1 MISKNQ
7 ELTND
12 DSNRIVVKLENIQKT
27 YLIGIE
33 GVTAVRGVSAQVK
46 QGEFVCILG
55 TSGGG
60 KSSLLNII
68 GTIDNPSRGSLSLFG
83 KNFRSNTT
91 DSDYAKVRLDKIG
104 FVFQSF
110 NLLPTMTA
118 MENVKLP
125 LLLSGKLSSSQ
136 INAKAKSLLQKVG
149 LGHRLYHYPNMLSG
163 GEQQRV
169 TVARALSNDPE
180 LLLLDEPTGDLDT
193 WNTDNV
199 IDILLRLNNGF
210 KLDEEFEDID
220 EKLKTEGGLEK
231 ALNEGITMIM
241 VTHDEYMKEYCDRVL
256 MVSDGKIVGEEKM
269 DPLSKFKN
277 WAKLRDRLKEDRNND
292 NKNNTGNIS
301 KKLN

>member
-1 MISKNQ
+1 
-7 ELTND
+7 
-12 DSNRIVVKLENIQKT
+12 
-27 YLIGIE
+27 LIGIE
-33 GVTAVRGVSAQVK
+33 GVTAVRGVSATVK

-83 KNFRSNTT
+83 KSFRSNTT
-91 DSDYAKVRLDKIG
+91 DADYAAVRLNKIG

-125 LLLSGKLSSSQ
+125 LLLSGKMSSSN
-136 INAKAKSLLQKVG
+136 ITKKAKGLLQKMG
-149 LGHRLYHYPNMLSG
+149 LGDRLHHYPNMLSG

-210 KLDEEFEDID
+210 KLDEELEDI
-220 EKLKTEGGLEK
+220 EKQLGAPNGIQE
-231 ALNEGITMIM
+231 AVNRGITMIM

-269 DPLSKFKN
+269 NPLDKFKN

-292 NKNNTGNIS
+292 NKNNTGKYKS
-301 KKLN
+301 F